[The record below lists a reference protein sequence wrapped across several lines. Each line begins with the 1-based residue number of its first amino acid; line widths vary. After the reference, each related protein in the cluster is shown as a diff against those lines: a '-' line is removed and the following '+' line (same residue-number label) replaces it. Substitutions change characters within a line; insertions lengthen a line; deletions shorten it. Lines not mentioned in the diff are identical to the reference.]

1 MAAAPRTC
9 RQIRVLAGASG
20 VGFILAICG
29 SNAMTPL
36 LPGYVETHDFGPA
49 AASVLFAT
57 YFIALII
64 VLQIAGASVE
74 LFLFPGR
81 FLTGASVGC
90 APVPRR
96 RSSWLRAAR
105 VVRSSSRGPSSAPVA
120 VSSPPS
126 R

>member
-1 MAAAPRTC
+1 M
-9 RQIRVLAGASG
+9 LAGASG

-64 VLQIAGASVE
+64 VLLISARGPLVRHTHGAADR
-74 LFLFPGR
+74 LPRGD
-81 FLTGASVGC
+81 
-90 APVPRR
+90 RR
-96 RSSWLRAAR
+96 RPPAAR
-105 VVRSSSRGPSSAPVA
+105 TWSAHWRGRSVRSRGERTDRRDPRDRSE
-120 VSSPPS
+120 
-126 R
+126 